1 MHPKTIS
8 PVFLDVLRGIPILYI
23 LNLLLNFGKER
34 LNNTK
39 LTKRQRQTKAEELGP
54 PWLHGLAEM
63 VFHVKIFALA
73 PTIVCECG
81 HHIIEGLRGGSRQF

>member
-63 VFHVKIFALA
+63 VFQISNQILTTHDCMHPQCDIL
-73 PTIVCECG
+73 
-81 HHIIEGLRGGSRQF
+81 LD